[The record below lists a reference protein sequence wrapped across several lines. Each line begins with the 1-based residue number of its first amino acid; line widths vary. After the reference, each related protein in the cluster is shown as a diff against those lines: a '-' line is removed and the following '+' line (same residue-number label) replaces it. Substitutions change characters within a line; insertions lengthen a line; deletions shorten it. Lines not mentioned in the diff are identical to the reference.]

1 MRKWSELSVV
11 EQLACTY
18 SDRFKYAYGYRPR
31 NDISEWVEEDF
42 RLSIASLDRV
52 ILRQNSKEVLV

>member
-18 SDRFKYAYGYRPR
+18 SDKFKFAYGYRPR

-42 RLSIASLDRV
+42 RLSIASLDMV
-52 ILRQNSKEVLV
+52 ILRQNKREELV